1 MFNYKARFTSYY
13 RRLVMATNEE
23 NIMSVNFVFDSS
35 LDDVAKRLCYQYWSY
50 VSPNDYIAHLK
61 ILCYDYNI
69 RSEELFATLAK
80 CQVYLDDIH
89 CEYCGRPYQLDVPA
103 DIPHARQH
111 KSWFCDGCISFSGG
125 QLTVSR

>member
-1 MFNYKARFTSYY
+1 
-13 RRLVMATNEE
+13 
-23 NIMSVNFVFDSS
+23 MSVNFVFDSN
-35 LDDVAKRLCYQYWSY
+35 LDDEAKRLCHEYWSY
-50 VSPNDYIAHLK
+50 LSPNDYINHLK

-69 RSEELFATLAK
+69 RSDELFATLAK

-89 CEYCGRPYQLDVPA
+89 CEYCGRPYHLDVPA
-103 DIPHARQH
+103 DIPHARQQ